1 MCGQWPRSASPP
13 PTLVSRAREGEP
25 GSGSWEGGGSDAGR
39 VGLPAR
45 PLSDLAPWV
54 RAVRAGGR
62 LPDLPEEQGSV
73 RSAGLCWSPAR
84 LDPGPCLCCWF
95 KLYRQASRGSFYRS
109 CLIVVT
115 GLLDW
120 PSLLVLRPRCG
131 GTFLHNAIGFRSGW
145 VGDRSPD
152 MNESNR
158 KVVFYSPLR
167 ISGRSEVE
175 CIGLE
180 RGAGNATAPHCR
192 GTRFISPAVLLRP
205 GFSLLSTVFVV
216 SLHWCEMLLSQNPAQ
231 GNRHLQQFLAFWDLR
246 MSLRSVLCGLFQL
259 QMAGWAS
266 SSAVGRGMCC

>member
-1 MCGQWPRSASPP
+1 MGVGKEAGA
-13 PTLVSRAREGEP
+13 AR
-25 GSGSWEGGGSDAGR
+25 GGSDCR
-39 VGLPAR
+39 PGL
-45 PLSDLAPWV
+45 SELAPWV

-62 LPDLPEEQGSV
+62 LPDLPGEQGRV

-95 KLYRQASRGSFYRS
+95 KLYCQASRGSFYRS

-152 MNESNR
+152 MNESDR
-158 KVVFYSPLR
+158 KVVFYSLLR
-167 ISGRSEVE
+167 VSGRSEVE

-180 RGAGNATAPHCR
+180 RGVGNATAPHCR
-192 GTRFISPAVLLRP
+192 GTRFISPAVSLRP

-216 SLHWCEMLLSQNPAQ
+216 CLFALVGDAALPEPSSGEPRSPAVLGLLGSENE
-231 GNRHLQQFLAFWDLR
+231 
-246 MSLRSVLCGLFQL
+246 S
-259 QMAGWAS
+259 
-266 SSAVGRGMCC
+266 